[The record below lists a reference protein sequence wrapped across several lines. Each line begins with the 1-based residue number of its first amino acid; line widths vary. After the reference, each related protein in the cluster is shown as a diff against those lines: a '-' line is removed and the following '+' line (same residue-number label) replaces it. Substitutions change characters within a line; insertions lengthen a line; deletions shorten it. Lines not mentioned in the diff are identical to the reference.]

1 MESPLLEMSQKGVD
15 FVIWFN
21 GHGVKILQSMIL
33 DLFSNLNGSVI
44 QFFYRTGLKKI
55 EVESS

>member
-1 MESPLLEMSQKGVD
+1 M
-15 FVIWFN
+15 IWFN
-21 GHGVKILQSMIL
+21 GHGVKMLQSMIL